1 MQDLIKQLQTKRMEL
16 AAIKGEVD
24 ALEAQL
30 HLALGEA
37 IQDAYKAKGDPFGTV
52 NLDADGIVF
61 KVLTPKKV
69 TWDQAALGELE
80 KQIAAAGDTPED
92 YIKVSYEV
100 SETKYNAWPEEIR
113 LAFEP
118 ARTVAPG
125 KVKIEFAM
133 EDKNAH

>member
-1 MQDLIKQLQTKRMEL
+1 MKDLIKQLQSKRAALAEL
-16 AAIKGEVD
+16 KGEVD

-30 HLALGEA
+30 HLALGDA
-37 IQDAYKAKGDPFGTV
+37 IQEAYKAKGDPFGTV
-52 NLDADGIVF
+52 NLDADGIAF

-69 TWDQAALGELE
+69 TWDQETLGALA
-80 KQIAAAGDTPED
+80 KQIADAGDAPED

-113 LAFEP
+113 LAFEH

-133 EDKNAH
+133 ED